1 MGAPSLGVR
10 VECARDKGA
19 RSFESYRRCRLLER
33 FCPKTPLNRLIRR
46 SGTGF
51 AMWTGTLASS
61 PSAVTLTG
69 NCRMGDSKIR
79 QMKLDKEF
87 NSSRERFGLRSR
99 AIHLS
104 LKAYAA

>member
-1 MGAPSLGVR
+1 
-10 VECARDKGA
+10 
-19 RSFESYRRCRLLER
+19 
-33 FCPKTPLNRLIRR
+33 
-46 SGTGF
+46 
-51 AMWTGTLASS
+51 
-61 PSAVTLTG
+61 
-69 NCRMGDSKIR
+69 MGDSKIR